1 MVNFQAIKKK
11 EGQVNFQAMVRVA
24 KRDRSNKTGERELG
38 VDTGWKVFLPNQ
50 ARPGFARKA
59 RRSRRLLRAPI
70 ASVGGNSRNAMNINS

>member
-38 VDTGWKVFLPNQ
+38 VDTGWKVFLANQ
-50 ARPGFARKA
+50 ARPRICYKNR

-70 ASVGGNSRNAMNINS
+70 ASAGGTPEML